1 MVEIISLVI
10 ALLAVIVSPFISY
23 KIAKKNL
30 EFQFRNMTQE
40 KWIDKLEQVAIE
52 YLDSSNKWIEKY
64 KGLIE
69 RVSNNKLGI
78 DEANNL
84 IDEMFD
90 KMNIAII
97 KISLYL
103 DETKTEQKE
112 VLDSVFEIKKIIL
125 SKNYN
130 EKNIDQLGRNYNKV
144 LSNLKQIFLSERKKI
159 TKLFRT

>member
-1 MVEIISLVI
+1 MIEIISLLI

-40 KWIDKLEQVAIE
+40 KWIDKLEIAAVDF
-52 YLDSSNKWIEKY
+52 LDNCNKWIEKY
-64 KGLIE
+64 RGLFE
-69 RVSNNKLGI
+69 RVSNGSLKI
-78 DEANNL
+78 EDANNL

-103 DETKTEQKE
+103 DESKQEQNE
-112 VLDSVFEIKKIIL
+112 IIESVVKIKQVIL
-125 SKNYN
+125 SKTFNENNIELCRENYD
-130 EKNIDQLGRNYNKV
+130 KILT
-144 LSNLKQIFLSERKKI
+144 NLKLIIKNERKSI
-159 TKLFRT
+159 TKLFR